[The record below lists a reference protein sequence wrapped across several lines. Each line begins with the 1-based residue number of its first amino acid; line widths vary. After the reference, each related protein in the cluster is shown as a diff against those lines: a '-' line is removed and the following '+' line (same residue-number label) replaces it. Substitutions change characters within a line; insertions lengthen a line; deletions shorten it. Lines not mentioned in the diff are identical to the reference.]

1 MPSKPE
7 ARKKKR
13 QIKKMAEED
22 FKQLSATTR
31 ASFRMGMSSS
41 NVAKT
46 IYDNY
51 DHLLHDPSFLDQ
63 KLRDLPMEKQPT
75 TTTDEWEIA
84 FLAMNKA
91 EKQAALTEIEDA
103 AKELLQVVARRRNFF
118 EKVEF
123 DEQIEANVF
132 LEDVIEDMKRIKV
145 RREFE
150 ISEMKAAVKKA
161 KRDASPPIAAT
172 SPGTPDSTGSTGSAS
187 GSSLL
192 MGLLSSAFSSSTP
205 K

>member
-1 MPSKPE
+1 MGVS
-7 ARKKKR
+7 
-13 QIKKMAEED
+13 
-22 FKQLSATTR
+22 TTT
-31 ASFRMGMSSS
+31 
-41 NVAKT
+41 VAKT
-46 IYDNY
+46 IYDDY
-51 DHLLHDPSFLDQ
+51 DQSLDNPSFLNQ

-150 ISEMKAAVKKA
+150 ISEMKAAAKKA

-172 SPGTPDSTGSTGSAS
+172 SPGTPDSTGSTGSTS